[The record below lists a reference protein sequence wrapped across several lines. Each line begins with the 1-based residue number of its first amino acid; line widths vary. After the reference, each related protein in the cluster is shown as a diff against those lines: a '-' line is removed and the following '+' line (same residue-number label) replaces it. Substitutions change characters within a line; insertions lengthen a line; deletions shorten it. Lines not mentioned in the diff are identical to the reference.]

1 MLWCKAM
8 RKRCGQ
14 VLPDLTDGK
23 WESRGERQ
31 VPDGLHKDT
40 LSDTFQWAI
49 DEDRGYGLVKANYTF
64 YVSKVPPACA
74 AFSKPRPEPSV
85 PASGRLWWALRL
97 PVGEQHGKPG

>member
-1 MLWCKAM
+1 MVQGHDKAV
-8 RKRCGQ
+8 RQ

-40 LSDTFQWAI
+40 LSDTFLWAM

-64 YVSKVPPACA
+64 YVSKVAPCMCCY
-74 AFSKPRPEPSV
+74 
-85 PASGRLWWALRL
+85 LRT
-97 PVGEQHGKPG
+97 QA